1 MLGDFHAILSDA
13 VTATT
18 ATRRYVSDA
27 ASTSSLWKTRARC
40 DGSPCYGR
48 SR

>member
-27 ASTSSLWKTRARC
+27 ASTSSLWITF
-40 DGSPCYGR
+40 GHTG
-48 SR
+48 